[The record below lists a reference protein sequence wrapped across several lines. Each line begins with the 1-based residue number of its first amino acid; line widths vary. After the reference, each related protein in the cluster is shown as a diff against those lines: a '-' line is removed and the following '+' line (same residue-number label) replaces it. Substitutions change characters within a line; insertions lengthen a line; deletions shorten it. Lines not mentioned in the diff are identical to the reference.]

1 MAFSAFPDPA
11 AAEAPIGIF
20 DSGVGALSVLRH
32 VQERL
37 PSEHLL
43 CFADS
48 GYAPYGGKS
57 DEEIVARTLAIAA
70 FLLAK
75 QVKAI
80 VVACNTATA
89 AAIDVLRKRYPE
101 LIVVGVEPGL
111 KPAAVFSHSGKA
123 GVMATASTLASGRFV
138 ALRDQIAASTGVAFL
153 TQACVGLVDQ
163 IEKGELA
170 TPETVAML
178 ERYVTPL
185 LRGGADT
192 IALGCTHYPFVQ
204 PVIEAIAQ
212 RESAVPVTIIDTGE
226 AVSRQL
232 ERLLQQRGLQRFET
246 RTGSLYAYTTGGAAA
261 LAHAFTQLLQ
271 QSPTVEKVDVPSPS
285 PDLTSMPFATDR

>member
-1 MAFSAFPDPA
+1 MSFSPYPDQE
-11 AAEAPIGIF
+11 AAEAPIGLF

-32 VQERL
+32 VQARL

-43 CFADS
+43 CFCDS
-48 GYAPYGGKS
+48 GHAPYGGKS
-57 DEEIVARTLAIAA
+57 DAQIIARTLAIAD
-70 FLLAK
+70 FLLEK
-75 QVKAI
+75 KVKAI

-89 AAIDVLRKRYPE
+89 AAIEALRARHPD

-111 KPAAVFSHSGKA
+111 KPAAVFSKSGIG
-123 GVMATASTLASGRFV
+123 GVLATASTLASSRFI
-138 ALRDQIAASTGVAFL
+138 ALRDQITASTGVRFL
-153 TQACVGLVDQ
+153 TQACVGLVEQ
-163 IEKGELA
+163 IEKGELD

-178 ERYVTPL
+178 ERYVTPI

-204 PVIEAIAQ
+204 PAIEAIAQ
-212 RESAVPVTIIDTGE
+212 REGADPITIIDTGE

-246 RTGSLYAYTTGGAAA
+246 RPGSPQAFTTGSQAQLE
-261 LAHAFTQLLQ
+261 HAFSALLQ
-271 QSPTVEKVDVPSPS
+271 QTPPITAVAP
-285 PDLTSMPFATDR
+285 

>member
-1 MAFSAFPDPA
+1 VTFSAHPNAA

-32 VQERL
+32 IQARL

-43 CFADS
+43 CFCDS
-48 GYAPYGGKS
+48 GHAPYGGKS
-57 DEEIVARTLAIAA
+57 DAEIIARTLAIAE

-75 QVKAI
+75 NVKAI

-89 AAIDVLRKRYPE
+89 AAIEALRRQYPD

-111 KPAAVFSHSGKA
+111 KPAAVFSQTGVA
-123 GVMATASTLASGRFV
+123 GVLATASTLASSRFI
-138 ALRDQIAASTGVAFL
+138 ALRDQISATTGVSFIS
-153 TQACVGLVDQ
+153 QACVGLVEQ
-163 IEKGELA
+163 IENGDLSS
-170 TPETVAML
+170 PETMQML
-178 ERYVTPL
+178 ERYVTPI

-192 IALGCTHYPFVQ
+192 LALGCTHYPFVQ
-204 PVIEAIAQ
+204 PMIETIAA
-212 RESAVPVTIIDTGE
+212 RETRTRITIIDTGE

-246 RTGSLYAYTTGGAAA
+246 RAGSLQAYTTGGRAA
-261 LAHAFTQLLQ
+261 LVNAFYRLLGLAPRVTEVVAAHEAG
-271 QSPTVEKVDVPSPS
+271 
-285 PDLTSMPFATDR
+285 

>member
-1 MAFSAFPDPA
+1 MSFSAYPDPVA
-11 AAEAPIGIF
+11 ADAPIGIF

-32 VQERL
+32 IQARL

-57 DEEIVARTLAIAA
+57 DAAIIERTLDIAA
-70 FLLAK
+70 FLTTK
-75 QVKAI
+75 NIKAI

-89 AAIDVLRKRYPE
+89 AAIEALRQHYPQ
-101 LIVVGVEPGL
+101 LIIVGVEPGL
-111 KPAAVFSHSGKA
+111 KPAAVFSKSGKA
-123 GVMATASTLASGRFV
+123 GVLATASTLASSRFI
-138 ALRDQIAASTGVAFL
+138 ALRDQISTSTGITFL
-153 TQACVGLVDQ
+153 TQACVGLVEQ
-163 IEKGELA
+163 IEKGELDS
-170 TPETVAML
+170 TETIAML

-192 IALGCTHYPFVQ
+192 LALGCTHYPFVQ
-204 PVIEAIAQ
+204 PAIEVIAQ

-246 RTGSLYAYTTGGAAA
+246 TAGSLQAFTTGNRDALVAAFA
-261 LAHAFTQLLQ
+261 KLLNQ
-271 QSPTVEKVDVPSPS
+271 HPSV
-285 PDLTSMPFATDR
+285 TEMPAKTAA

>member
-1 MAFSAFPDPA
+1 LNFSTRPDPA

-32 VQERL
+32 IQARL

-43 CFADS
+43 CFCDS
-48 GYAPYGGKS
+48 GHAPYGGKS
-57 DEEIVARTLAIAA
+57 DAEIIARTLAIAE

-75 QVKAI
+75 NVKAI

-89 AAIDVLRKRYPE
+89 AAIDALRRQYPD

-111 KPAAVFSHSGKA
+111 KPAAVFSQTGIA
-123 GVMATASTLASGRFV
+123 GVLATASTLASSRFT
-138 ALRDQIAASTGVAFL
+138 ALRDQISATTGVSFIS
-153 TQACVGLVDQ
+153 QACVGLVEE
-163 IEKGELA
+163 IEKGDLSSPA
-170 TPETVAML
+170 IMQML
-178 ERYVTPL
+178 ERYVTPI

-192 IALGCTHYPFVQ
+192 LALGCTHYPFVQ
-204 PVIEAIAQ
+204 PMIEAIAA
-212 RESAVPVTIIDTGE
+212 RETSVRITIIDTGE

-246 RTGSLYAYTTGGAAA
+246 REGSLQAYTTGSRAA
-261 LAHAFTQLLQ
+261 LVNAFYRLLGLAPRVTAVAPAHE
-271 QSPTVEKVDVPSPS
+271 V
-285 PDLTSMPFATDR
+285 R

>member
-1 MAFSAFPDPA
+1 MSFSAYPDPVA
-11 AAEAPIGIF
+11 ADAPIGIF

-32 VQERL
+32 IQARL

-48 GYAPYGGKS
+48 GHAPYGGKS
-57 DEEIVARTLAIAA
+57 DAAIIERTLAIAA
-70 FLLAK
+70 FLSTRNI
-75 QVKAI
+75 KAI

-89 AAIDVLRKRYPE
+89 AAIEALRQHYPK
-101 LIVVGVEPGL
+101 LIIVGVEPGL
-111 KPAAVFSHSGKA
+111 KPAAVFSKSGKA
-123 GVMATASTLASGRFV
+123 GVLATASTLASSRFI
-138 ALRDQIAASTGVAFL
+138 ALRDQISTSTGISFL
-153 TQACVGLVDQ
+153 TQACVGLVEQ
-163 IEKGELA
+163 IEKGELD

-185 LRGGADT
+185 LQGGADT
-192 IALGCTHYPFVQ
+192 LALGCTHYPFVQ
-204 PVIEAIAQ
+204 PTIEAIAQ

-246 RTGSLYAYTTGGAAA
+246 TPGSLQAFTTGSRDA
-261 LAHAFTQLLQ
+261 LVSAFAHLLNQ
-271 QSPTVEKVDVPSPS
+271 HPTVTE
-285 PDLTSMPFATDR
+285 MPAKTAA

>member
-1 MAFSAFPDPA
+1 MAFSAYPDPVA
-11 AAEAPIGIF
+11 ADAPIGIF

-32 VQERL
+32 IQARL

-57 DEEIVARTLAIAA
+57 DAEIIERTLAIAS
-70 FLLAK
+70 FLATK
-75 QVKAI
+75 NIKAI

-89 AAIDVLRKRYPE
+89 AAIDALRQHYPE
-101 LIVVGVEPGL
+101 LIIVGVEPGL
-111 KPAAVFSHSGKA
+111 KPAAVFSKSGKA
-123 GVMATASTLASGRFV
+123 GVLATASTIASSRFI
-138 ALRDQIAASTGVAFL
+138 ALRDQISASTGVTFL
-153 TQACVGLVDQ
+153 TQACVGLVEK
-163 IEKGELA
+163 IEKGELDS
-170 TPETVAML
+170 PETAAML

-192 IALGCTHYPFVQ
+192 LALGCTHYPFVQ
-204 PVIEAIAQ
+204 PLIEAIAQ

-246 RTGSLYAYTTGGAAA
+246 TAGSLQAFTTGSRSA
-261 LAHAFTQLLQ
+261 LVQAFAQLLNQ
-271 QSPTVEKVDVPSPS
+271 HPSV
-285 PDLTSMPFATDR
+285 TEMPAKTAA

>member
-1 MAFSAFPDPA
+1 MAFSAYPDPV

-32 VQERL
+32 IQARL

-57 DEEIVARTLAIAA
+57 DEAIIERTLAIAS
-70 FLLAK
+70 FLLTK
-75 QVKAI
+75 NVKAI

-89 AAIDVLRKRYPE
+89 AAIDVLRERYPQ

-111 KPAAVFSHSGKA
+111 KPAAVFSQTGAA
-123 GVMATASTLASGRFV
+123 GVLATASTLASDRFI
-138 ALRDQIAASTGVAFL
+138 ALRDYISESTGVTFL
-153 TQACVGLVDQ
+153 SQACVGLVEE
-163 IEKGELA
+163 IEKGDLSS
-170 TPETVAML
+170 PEIARML
-178 ERYVTPL
+178 EQYVTPL
-185 LRGGADT
+185 LHSGADT
-192 IALGCTHYPFVQ
+192 LALGCTHYPFVQ
-204 PVIEAIAQ
+204 PLIEAIVA
-212 RESAVPVTIIDTGE
+212 RESKVPVTIIDTGE

-246 RTGSLYAYTTGGAAA
+246 REGSLQAFTSGNRAA
-261 LAHAFTQLLQ
+261 LVNAFSRLLQ
-271 QSPTVEKVDVPSPS
+271 QSPPVSEVAASN
-285 PDLTSMPFATDR
+285 AY

>member
-1 MAFSAFPDPA
+1 MSFSTTPDQE

-32 VQERL
+32 VQARL

-43 CFADS
+43 CFCDS
-48 GYAPYGGKS
+48 GHAPYGGKS
-57 DEEIVARTLAIAA
+57 DAQIVARTLAIAD

-75 QVKAI
+75 NIKAI

-89 AAIDVLRKRYPE
+89 AAIEALRQQHPE

-111 KPAAVFSHSGKA
+111 KPAAVFSKSGIG
-123 GVMATASTLASGRFV
+123 GVLATASTLASSRFI
-138 ALRDQIAASTGVAFL
+138 ALRDQITEATGVSFL
-153 TQACVGLVDQ
+153 TQACVGLVEK
-163 IEKGELA
+163 IEKGDLSS
-170 TPETVAML
+170 PETVAML
-178 ERYVTPL
+178 ERYVTPI

-204 PVIEAIAQ
+204 PQIEAIAR
-212 RESAVPVTIIDTGE
+212 RESTQPVTIIDTGE

-246 RTGSLYAYTTGGAAA
+246 RPGSLQAFTTGSKAQLE
-261 LAHAFTQLLQ
+261 HAFSALLQ
-271 QSPTVEKVDVPSPS
+271 QSPTVNEILP
-285 PDLTSMPFATDR
+285 

>member
-1 MAFSAFPDPA
+1 MSFSATPDPV

-32 VQERL
+32 IQARL

-48 GYAPYGGKS
+48 GYAPYGGKP
-57 DEEIVARTLAIAA
+57 DAEIVERTLAIAA
-70 FLLAK
+70 FLLTK
-75 QVKAI
+75 KVKAI

-89 AAIDVLRKRYPE
+89 AAIDALRQQYPD

-111 KPAAVFSHSGKA
+111 KPAAVFSKSGKA
-123 GVMATASTLASGRFV
+123 GVLATASTLASHRFI
-138 ALRDQIAASTGVAFL
+138 ALRDQIAETTGVTFL
-153 TQACVGLVDQ
+153 TQACVGLVEQ
-163 IEKGELA
+163 IEKGELSS
-170 TPETVAML
+170 PETAAML

-192 IALGCTHYPFVQ
+192 LALGCTHYPFVQ
-204 PVIEAIAQ
+204 PLIEAIAE

-232 ERLLQQRGLQRFET
+232 ERLLQQRGLQRFENMPGSLQAFT
-246 RTGSLYAYTTGGAAA
+246 TGSQSALEHAFAKLLDLHPEVTALKAEAAA
-261 LAHAFTQLLQ
+261 
-271 QSPTVEKVDVPSPS
+271 
-285 PDLTSMPFATDR
+285 

>member
-1 MAFSAFPDPA
+1 MSFSTTPDQE

-32 VQERL
+32 VQARL

-43 CFADS
+43 CFCDS
-48 GYAPYGGKS
+48 GHAPYGGKS
-57 DEEIVARTLAIAA
+57 DAQIVARTLVIAD

-75 QVKAI
+75 NVKAI

-89 AAIDVLRKRYPE
+89 AAIEALRQQHPD

-111 KPAAVFSHSGKA
+111 KPAAVFSKSGIG
-123 GVMATASTLASGRFV
+123 GVLATASTLASSRFI
-138 ALRDQIAASTGVAFL
+138 ALRDQITETTGVSFL
-153 TQACVGLVDQ
+153 TQACVGLVEK
-163 IEKGELA
+163 IEKGELSS
-170 TPETVAML
+170 PETVSML
-178 ERYVTPL
+178 ESYVMPI

-204 PVIEAIAQ
+204 PQIEAIAR
-212 RESAVPVTIIDTGE
+212 RESTQPVTIIDTGE

-246 RTGSLYAYTTGGAAA
+246 RPGSLQAFTTGSKAQLE
-261 LAHAFTQLLQ
+261 HAFSALLQ
-271 QSPTVEKVDVPSPS
+271 QSPTVTEISP
-285 PDLTSMPFATDR
+285 

>member
-1 MAFSAFPDPA
+1 MSFSAYPDPVA
-11 AAEAPIGIF
+11 ADAPIGIF

-32 VQERL
+32 IQARL

-48 GYAPYGGKS
+48 GHAPYGGKS
-57 DEEIVARTLAIAA
+57 DAAIIERTLDIAA
-70 FLLAK
+70 FLSTK
-75 QVKAI
+75 NIKAI

-89 AAIDVLRKRYPE
+89 AAIEALRQHYPQ
-101 LIVVGVEPGL
+101 LIIVGVEPGL
-111 KPAAVFSHSGKA
+111 KPAAVFSKSGKA
-123 GVMATASTLASGRFV
+123 GVLATASTLASSRFI
-138 ALRDQIAASTGVAFL
+138 ALRDQISTSTGITFL
-153 TQACVGLVDQ
+153 TQACVGLVEQ
-163 IEKGELA
+163 IEKGELDSA
-170 TPETVAML
+170 ETIAML

-192 IALGCTHYPFVQ
+192 LALGCTHYPFVQ
-204 PVIEAIAQ
+204 PAIEVIAQ

-246 RTGSLYAYTTGGAAA
+246 TAGSLQAFTTGSRSALVAAFA
-261 LAHAFTQLLQ
+261 RLLNQ
-271 QSPTVEKVDVPSPS
+271 HPSV
-285 PDLTSMPFATDR
+285 TEMPAKTAA

>member
-1 MAFSAFPDPA
+1 MSFSVTPDPV

-32 VQERL
+32 IQARL

-48 GYAPYGGKS
+48 GHAPYGGKS
-57 DEEIVARTLAIAA
+57 DAEIIARTLAIAS
-70 FLLAK
+70 FLVTHK
-75 QVKAI
+75 VKAI

-89 AAIDVLRKRYPE
+89 AAIEALRQQYPD

-111 KPAAVFSHSGKA
+111 KPAAVFSKSGKA
-123 GVMATASTLASGRFV
+123 GVLATASTLASPRFI
-138 ALRDQIAASTGVAFL
+138 ALRDQIAETTGVTFL

-163 IEKGELA
+163 IEKGELNSS
-170 TPETVAML
+170 ETVQML

-185 LRGGADT
+185 LHAGADT
-192 IALGCTHYPFVQ
+192 LALGCTHYPFVL

-232 ERLLQQRGLQRFET
+232 ERLLQQRGLQRFEN
-246 RTGSLYAYTTGGAAA
+246 RPGSLQAYTTGSQSALEKAFANLLNLHPQVTALTMEAA
-261 LAHAFTQLLQ
+261 
-271 QSPTVEKVDVPSPS
+271 V
-285 PDLTSMPFATDR
+285 

>member
-1 MAFSAFPDPA
+1 MSFSAYPDPVA
-11 AAEAPIGIF
+11 ADAPIGIF

-32 VQERL
+32 IQARL

-57 DEEIVARTLAIAA
+57 DAAIIERTLDITA
-70 FLLAK
+70 FLATK
-75 QVKAI
+75 NIKAI

-89 AAIDVLRKRYPE
+89 AAIEALRQHYPK
-101 LIVVGVEPGL
+101 LIIVGVEPGL
-111 KPAAVFSHSGKA
+111 KPAAVFSKSGKA
-123 GVMATASTLASGRFV
+123 GVLATASTLASSRFI
-138 ALRDQIAASTGVAFL
+138 ALRDQISNSTGITFL
-153 TQACVGLVDQ
+153 TQACVGLVEQ
-163 IEKGELA
+163 IEKGELDSA
-170 TPETVAML
+170 ETIAML

-192 IALGCTHYPFVQ
+192 LALGCTHYPFVQ
-204 PVIEAIAQ
+204 PAIEAIAQ

-246 RTGSLYAYTTGGAAA
+246 TAGSLQAFTTGSRSALVAAFA
-261 LAHAFTQLLQ
+261 NLLNQ
-271 QSPTVEKVDVPSPS
+271 HPTVTEMSAK
-285 PDLTSMPFATDR
+285 TAA